1 MFTAISKHKRTILKA
16 LIVLC
21 LIFVCV
27 FVYIRQ
33 NQDTFVA
40 HTKLK
45 ISEQQTTLSSIAL
58 LTSKD
63 GADTVVSNI
72 IRDCSPENRAL
83 FDEKLSNLPQLK
95 GQELVQ
101 MEQLFN
107 ACGNFF
113 AERKAVMV
121 ARLERE
127 YEVYTDLIEIISVV
141 DKRFNEDIYKR
152 DLWGELVA
160 LEVKRSDLST
170 KLVDAQGDIIR
181 ALKNN
186 VTIASDTMQS
196 ELVEAQKTKQELVTV
211 TLEIDTL
218 LQQVLN
224 L

>member
-1 MFTAISKHKRTILKA
+1 MYRTIQLNKKTILKII
-16 LIVLC
+16 LVLC
-21 LIFVCV
+21 IIIGFV
-27 FVYIRQ
+27 FVYIRLHQ
-33 NQDTFVA
+33 EKFVA

-63 GADTVVSNI
+63 GADNVVSKI
-72 IRDCSPENRAL
+72 IKDCSPENRAL

-113 AERKAVMV
+113 VERKAVMV
-121 ARLERE
+121 ARLNRE
-127 YEVYTDLIEIISVV
+127 YEVYADLIEIISVV
-141 DKRFNEDIYKR
+141 GERFDESVYKKTQ
-152 DLWGELVA
+152 WEQLVA
-160 LEVKRSDLST
+160 LETKRSDLSSA
-170 KLVDAQGDIIR
+170 LVDVQGDIIR

-186 VTIASDTMQS
+186 VTIASDQMQA
-196 ELVEAQKTKQELVTV
+196 ELVEAQKTKQSLVAV
-211 TLEIDTL
+211 TLEIDSL
-218 LQQVLN
+218 LQKILN

>member
-1 MFTAISKHKRTILKA
+1 MFRATLSHKKTIFKA
-16 LIVLC
+16 LIILC
-21 LIFVCV
+21 LIIGFV

-33 NQDTFVA
+33 NQEKFVA

-45 ISEQQTTLSSIAL
+45 ISEQQTTLSSIAV

-63 GADTVVSNI
+63 GADSVVSKI
-72 IRDCSPENRAL
+72 IKDCSPENRAL

-113 AERKAVMV
+113 TERKAVMV
-121 ARLERE
+121 ASLNRE
-127 YEVYTDLIEIISVV
+127 YEVYADLIEIVTVV
-141 DKRFNEDIYKR
+141 GKRFDESVYKKQE
-152 DLWGELVA
+152 WAQLVA
-160 LEVKRSDLST
+160 LETKRSDLSSE
-170 KLVDAQGDIIR
+170 LVDLQGDIIR

-186 VTIASDTMQS
+186 VTIASDEMQT
-196 ELVEAQKTKQELVTV
+196 ELVEAQKTKQSLVAV
-211 TLEIDTL
+211 TLEIDSL
-218 LQQVLN
+218 LQKILN